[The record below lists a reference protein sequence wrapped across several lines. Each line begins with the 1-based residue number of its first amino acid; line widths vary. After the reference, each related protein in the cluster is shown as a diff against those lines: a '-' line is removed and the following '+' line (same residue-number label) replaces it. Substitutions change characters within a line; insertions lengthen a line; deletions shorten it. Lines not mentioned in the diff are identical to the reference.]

1 MSPFCAGKCLDEE
14 EIARRQNTRKR
25 GSMKAEPAK
34 LQMPLAAVT
43 AIIPAYNEAANI
55 EATIRSIQSQTY
67 HVTQVI
73 VVDDCSTDGTGDIAR
88 ELGATVLRPPRN
100 TGSKAAAQSYAL
112 PYVQTKFCVAID
124 ADTEI
129 DPEGIGHLMRSL
141 ADPYVAAASGFVLPR
156 YVTTIWERGRYV
168 EYLFAFTFFKAVQ
181 DFFDKPLIASGCFA
195 AYRVDPIREAGGW
208 SNRTLA
214 EDMDL
219 TWSLYRAGH
228 KVRFVSDAVCYPIEP
243 HDFHFVSKQLR
254 RWSHGFIQNVR
265 LHWRHLVHQPY
276 LRSMVMI
283 GIWDAT
289 VASFASLLL
298 LPLLTVFFH
307 PAFAF
312 GFLIDLPA
320 IAVPVLSKG
329 WQRGEVG
336 RAIFSLPCF
345 LVLRVVSSVFMLR
358 AVWMECVMVK
368 PLLVYEKGH

>member
-1 MSPFCAGKCLDEE
+1 
-14 EIARRQNTRKR
+14 
-25 GSMKAEPAK
+25 
-34 LQMPLAAVT
+34 
-43 AIIPAYNEAANI
+43 
-55 EATIRSIQSQTY
+55 
-67 HVTQVI
+67 
-73 VVDDCSTDGTGDIAR
+73 
-88 ELGATVLRPPRN
+88 
-100 TGSKAAAQSYAL
+100 
-112 PYVQTKFCVAID
+112 
-124 ADTEI
+124 
-129 DPEGIGHLMRSL
+129 MRSL

-181 DFFDKPLIASGCFA
+181 DFFDKPLIASGCFS

-243 HDFHFVSKQLR
+243 HDFHFLSKQLR

-298 LPLLTVFFH
+298 LPLLMVFFH
-307 PAFAF
+307 PAFAL

-320 IAVPVLSKG
+320 VRCLSLRRVGSAEKWDAQFLACRVFWCCASSAPSSCCGPYG
-329 WQRGEVG
+329 WNV
-336 RAIFSLPCF
+336 
-345 LVLRVVSSVFMLR
+345 
-358 AVWMECVMVK
+358 
-368 PLLVYEKGH
+368 